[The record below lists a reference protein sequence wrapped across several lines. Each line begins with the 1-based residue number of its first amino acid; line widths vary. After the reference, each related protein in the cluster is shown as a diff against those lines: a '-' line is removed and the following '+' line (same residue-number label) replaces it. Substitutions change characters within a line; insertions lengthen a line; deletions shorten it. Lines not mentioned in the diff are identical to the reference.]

1 MKHVAGIRGFVA
13 GALVASVI
21 GVGGLAVVKATG
33 GSSSASLF
41 VAVTPVRVVDTRSD
55 LGLNS
60 VVSGTEQDVMIVGS
74 VVPVGATAVALTV
87 TAVDASAQGFMV
99 VRAGDATGKPSTS
112 NLNVASGGTVA
123 SAVTVKLPT
132 VGSDAGAIKVLFD
145 AYGSST
151 ATTELL
157 IDITGY
163 YEVASVGSGSSGS
176 VGAQGPQGERG
187 PQGEQGLQGIQG
199 QRGIQGL
206 QGLQGIQGIK
216 GDKGDAGD
224 GSSLGAQGPQGD
236 MGPQGVPGAD
246 GPPGPPGE
254 QGVQGEAGSDGALAG
269 LTCLDQQFIAQFS
282 GTWQC
287 AELGKPVNG
296 VLSGS
301 TDNNSCCS
309 LSDWSTH
316 GSYYGLQGMNYCT
329 ETICE
334 LEVLGVTDHTTC
346 TVSGAVGS
354 QLFITT
360 SPGVYNNFSYIY
372 IDFSDAVGED
382 LDYFASST
390 PVSIQVSC
398 GQGIVPAN
406 NITPA

>member
-13 GALVASVI
+13 GALVVSVI

-87 TAVDASAQGFMV
+87 TAVDASAKGFMV

-112 NLNVASGGTVA
+112 NLNVAASGTVA

-132 VGSDAGAIKVLFD
+132 TGSGAGAIKVLFD
-145 AYGSST
+145 AYGSLT

-206 QGLQGIQGIK
+206 QGIQGLRGIQGLK

-224 GSSLGAQGPQGD
+224 GSALGAQ
-236 MGPQGVPGAD
+236 GPQGVPGAD
-246 GPPGPPGE
+246 GPPGPPGD

-269 LTCLDQQFIAQFS
+269 LSCLDQQFIAQFN

-287 AELGKPVNG
+287 AVLGTPING

-301 TDNNSCCS
+301 TWQNTCCY
-309 LSDWSTH
+309 LTNWMGNG
-316 GSYYGLQGMNYCT
+316 GSYYGLIGDAVCYYSYCN
-329 ETICE
+329 
-334 LEVLGVTDHTTC
+334 LVVLGVGDHTSC

-360 SPGVYNNFSYIY
+360 SPGVSVYQSGIAIQFGL
-372 IDFSDAVGED
+372 AVGHD
-382 LDYFASST
+382 LDWFPPST

-406 NITPA
+406 NITPV

>member
-55 LGLNS
+55 LGLDS

-87 TAVDASAQGFMV
+87 TAVDASAKGFMV

-112 NLNVASGGTVA
+112 NLNVAAGGTVA

-132 VGSDAGAIKVLFD
+132 VGSGAGAIKVLFD

-206 QGLQGIQGIK
+206 QGIQGIK

-236 MGPQGVPGAD
+236 MGPQGDQGVPGEKGD
-246 GPPGPPGE
+246 IGE
-254 QGVQGEAGSDGALAG
+254 QGVPGSDGALAG
-269 LTCLDQQFIAQFS
+269 LTCLDQQFIAQFN

-287 AELGKPVNG
+287 AELGTPLNG
-296 VLSGS
+296 VLMG
-301 TDNNSCCS
+301 TAYTANSANL
-309 LSDWSTH
+309 LSDWFSFG
-316 GSYYGLQGMNYCT
+316 GSYSGLSPIFVCGT
-329 ETICE
+329 
-334 LEVLGVTDHTTC
+334 LECYLRVIGVSDHSSC

-360 SPGVYNNFSYIY
+360 SPGIYMSILQIY
-372 IDFSDAVGED
+372 IDFETLAGQNLSFFDP
-382 LDYFASST
+382 ST
-390 PVSIQVSC
+390 PVSIQVTC

>member
-74 VVPVGATAVALTV
+74 VVPVGATAVAMTV
-87 TAVDASAQGFMV
+87 TAVDASAQGFVV
-99 VRAGDATGKPSTS
+99 VRAGDATGNPSTS
-112 NLNVASGGTVA
+112 NLNVAAGGTVA

-132 VGSDAGAIKVLFD
+132 VGSGAGAIKVLFD

-199 QRGIQGL
+199 PQGIQGL
-206 QGLQGIQGIK
+206 K

-224 GSSLGAQGPQGD
+224 GSALGAQ
-236 MGPQGVPGAD
+236 GPQGVPGAD

-269 LTCLDQQFIAQFS
+269 LTCLDEQFIAQFS

-287 AELGKPVNG
+287 AKLGTPVNG
-296 VLSGS
+296 VLSGTAS
-301 TDNNSCCS
+301 SASIISYLN
-309 LSDWSTH
+309 DWSNDG
-316 GSYYGLQGMNYCT
+316 GSFYGLYGNAPCNIFYCV
-329 ETICE
+329 
-334 LEVLGVTDHTTC
+334 LEVLGVMDHYSC

-360 SPGVYNNFSYIY
+360 SPGVYNNYSYIY

-382 LDYFASST
+382 LDYFAPST

-406 NITPA
+406 NITPV

>member
-55 LGLNS
+55 LGLDS

-87 TAVDASAQGFMV
+87 TAVDASAKGFMV

-112 NLNVASGGTVA
+112 NLNVAAGGTVA

-132 VGSDAGAIKVLFD
+132 VGSGAGAIKVLFD

-206 QGLQGIQGIK
+206 QGIQGIK

-246 GPPGPPGE
+246 GPPGPQGD
-254 QGVQGEAGSDGALAG
+254 QGVPGEAGSDGALAG
-269 LTCLDQQFIAQFS
+269 LTCLDQQFIAQFN

-296 VLSGS
+296 VLSGTAS
-301 TDNNSCCS
+301 SPSPASS
-309 LSDWSTH
+309 LSDWANYG
-316 GSYYGLQGMNYCT
+316 GSFYGLYGNVPCSISYCGL
-329 ETICE
+329 I
-334 LEVLGVTDHTTC
+334 VPGVMDHNTC

-360 SPGVYNNFSYIY
+360 SPGVDIY
-372 IDFSDAVGED
+372 GVGVVISFSDAVGND
-382 LDYFASST
+382 LDMFPPST

-406 NITPA
+406 NITPV

>member
-74 VVPVGATAVALTV
+74 VVPVGATAVAMTV

-112 NLNVASGGTVA
+112 NLNVAASGTVA

-132 VGSDAGAIKVLFD
+132 VGSGAGAIKVLFD

-199 QRGIQGL
+199 QRGL
-206 QGLQGIQGIK
+206 QGL
-216 GDKGDAGD
+216 
-224 GSSLGAQGPQGD
+224 
-236 MGPQGVPGAD
+236 QGVPGAD

-269 LTCLDQQFIAQFS
+269 LTCYDQQFIAQLN

-287 AELGKPVNG
+287 AELGKPVEG
-296 VLSGS
+296 VLTG
-301 TDNNSCCS
+301 TVYTALNGCCS
-309 LSDWSTH
+309 PTSWTNQG
-316 GSYYGLQGMNYCT
+316 GSYYGIVGNSMCSQDYCYL
-329 ETICE
+329 TIPGLPNNHSDCR
-334 LEVLGVTDHTTC
+334 
-346 TVSGAVGS
+346 VSGMVAG
-354 QLFITT
+354 QLI
-360 SPGVYNNFSYIY
+360 SSLSAGVMIDEYYVYVNFAMIAGVLSI
-372 IDFSDAVGED
+372 
-382 LDYFASST
+382 SSL
-390 PVSIQVSC
+390 PPEAQISVQVSC

-406 NITPA
+406 NITPV

>member
-41 VAVTPVRVVDTRSD
+41 VAVTPVRVVDTRSA
-55 LGLNS
+55 LGLDS

-87 TAVDASAQGFMV
+87 TAVDASAKGFMV

-112 NLNVASGGTVA
+112 NLNVAAGGTVA

-132 VGSDAGAIKVLFD
+132 VGSGAGAIKVLFD

-187 PQGEQGLQGIQG
+187 PQGIQGERGARGAPGADGLQGEQG
-199 QRGIQGL
+199 VPGE
-206 QGLQGIQGIK
+206 K
-216 GDKGDAGD
+216 GDIGE
-224 GSSLGAQGPQGD
+224 QGVPGD
-236 MGPQGVPGAD
+236 MGPQGD
-246 GPPGPPGE
+246 
-254 QGVQGEAGSDGALAG
+254 QGVPGEAGSDGALAG
-269 LTCLDQQFIAQFS
+269 LTCLDQQFIAQFN
-282 GTWQC
+282 GTWKC
-287 AELGKPVNG
+287 AALGTPING

-301 TDNNSCCS
+301 TWTNMCCY
-309 LSDWSTH
+309 LTDWMVNG
-316 GSYYGLQGMNYCT
+316 GSFYGLYGEAPCFASNCN
-329 ETICE
+329 
-334 LEVLGVTDHTTC
+334 LLVLGVTDHTSC
-346 TVSGAVGS
+346 TVSGSVGG

-360 SPGVYNNFSYIY
+360 SPGVSVYQSGIAIQFG
-372 IDFSDAVGED
+372 FAVGQSLD
-382 LDYFASST
+382 LFPIGT

-406 NITPA
+406 NITPV

>member
-87 TAVDASAQGFMV
+87 TAVDASAKGFVV

-112 NLNVASGGTVA
+112 NLNVAAGGTVA
-123 SAVTVKLPT
+123 SAVSVKLPT
-132 VGSDAGAIKVLFD
+132 VGSGAGSIKVLFD

-151 ATTELL
+151 ASTELL

-187 PQGEQGLQGIQG
+187 PQGIQGEQGA
-199 QRGIQGL
+199 RGV
-206 QGLQGIQGIK
+206 
-216 GDKGDAGD
+216 A
-224 GSSLGAQGPQGD
+224 
-236 MGPQGVPGAD
+236 GAD
-246 GPPGPPGE
+246 GPPGPPGV

-282 GTWQC
+282 GTWKC
-287 AELGKPVNG
+287 AELGQSVNG
-296 VLSGS
+296 VLSGTVS
-301 TDNNSCCS
+301 SASAVSNLN
-309 LSDWSTH
+309 DWSSNG
-316 GSYYGLQGMNYCT
+316 GSFYGLQGVPPCDFY
-329 ETICE
+329 ICA
-334 LEVLGVTDHTTC
+334 LEVLGVMDDNTC

-360 SPGVYNNFSYIY
+360 SPGVLTFSGAVF
-372 IDFSDAVGED
+372 IDFSDAVGNH
-382 LDYFASST
+382 LDYFPPST

-398 GQGIVPAN
+398 GQGIVEASN
-406 NITPA
+406 TPT

>member
-132 VGSDAGAIKVLFD
+132 VGSGAGAIKVLFD

-187 PQGEQGLQGIQG
+187 PQGIQGEQGA
-199 QRGIQGL
+199 RGV
-206 QGLQGIQGIK
+206 
-216 GDKGDAGD
+216 A
-224 GSSLGAQGPQGD
+224 
-236 MGPQGVPGAD
+236 GAD
-246 GPPGPPGE
+246 GADGPPGPPGPPGE
-254 QGVQGEAGSDGALAG
+254 QGVQGEAGSDGALTG
-269 LTCLDQQFIAQFS
+269 LSCLDQQFIAQFS
-282 GTWQC
+282 GTWKC
-287 AELGKPVNG
+287 AELGTPFNG

-301 TDNNSCCS
+301 TAEFNCCS
-309 LSDWSTH
+309 LAEWSSH
-316 GSYYGLQGMNYCT
+316 GSYYGLDGMYRCDPVV
-329 ETICE
+329 CE
-334 LEVLGVTDHTTC
+334 LVVLGVTDHTSC
-346 TVSGAVGS
+346 TVSGAVGT
-354 QLFITT
+354 QLFITGG
-360 SPGVYNNFSYIY
+360 PGVDIGPYGVGILFPT
-372 IDFSDAVGED
+372 AVGDD
-382 LDYFASST
+382 LDGFPVGTS
-390 PVSIQVSC
+390 VSIQVSC
-398 GQGIVPAN
+398 GQGIVEAINSP
-406 NITPA
+406 P

>member
-41 VAVTPVRVVDTRSD
+41 VAVTPVRVIDTRSD

-87 TAVDASAQGFMV
+87 TAVDASAKGFMV

-112 NLNVASGGTVA
+112 NLNVAASGTVA

-132 VGSDAGAIKVLFD
+132 VGNGAGAIKVLFD

-199 QRGIQGL
+199 QRGL
-206 QGLQGIQGIK
+206 QGL
-216 GDKGDAGD
+216 
-224 GSSLGAQGPQGD
+224 
-236 MGPQGVPGAD
+236 QGVPGAD

-269 LTCLDQQFIAQFS
+269 LTCYDQQFIAQLN

-287 AELGKPVNG
+287 AELGTPLNG
-296 VLSGS
+296 VLMG
-301 TDNNSCCS
+301 TVYTANSAYL
-309 LSDWSTH
+309 LSDWFSFG
-316 GSYYGLQGMNYCT
+316 GSYSGLSPIFVCGTFACYLRV
-329 ETICE
+329 I
-334 LEVLGVTDHTTC
+334 GVSDHSSC

-354 QLFITT
+354 QLFTTT
-360 SPGVYNNFSYIY
+360 SPGIYMSILQIY
-372 IDFSDAVGED
+372 IDFETLAGQNLSFFDP
-382 LDYFASST
+382 ST

-406 NITPA
+406 NITPV

>member
-1 MKHVAGIRGFVA
+1 MMKHVAGIRGFVA

-112 NLNVASGGTVA
+112 NLNVALGGTVA

-132 VGSDAGAIKVLFD
+132 VGNGAGAIKVLFD

-187 PQGEQGLQGIQG
+187 PQGIQGEQGA
-199 QRGIQGL
+199 RGV
-206 QGLQGIQGIK
+206 
-216 GDKGDAGD
+216 AGAD
-224 GSSLGAQGPQGD
+224 
-236 MGPQGVPGAD
+236 GAD

-269 LTCLDQQFIAQFS
+269 LSCLDQQFIAQLN

-287 AELGKPVNG
+287 AELGTPLNG
-296 VLSGS
+296 VLMG
-301 TDNNSCCS
+301 TAYTANSAYL
-309 LSDWSTH
+309 LSDWFSFG
-316 GSYYGLQGMNYCT
+316 GSYSGLSPIFVCGAFVCYLRV
-329 ETICE
+329 I
-334 LEVLGVTDHTTC
+334 GVSDHSSC

-354 QLFITT
+354 QLFTTT
-360 SPGVYNNFSYIY
+360 SPGIYMSILQIY
-372 IDFSDAVGED
+372 IDFETLAGQNLSFFDP
-382 LDYFASST
+382 ST

-406 NITPA
+406 NITPV

>member
-87 TAVDASAQGFMV
+87 TAVDASAKGFMV

-112 NLNVASGGTVA
+112 NLNVALGGTVA

-132 VGSDAGAIKVLFD
+132 VGSGAGAIKVLFD

-187 PQGEQGLQGIQG
+187 PQGIQGEQGA
-199 QRGIQGL
+199 RGV
-206 QGLQGIQGIK
+206 
-216 GDKGDAGD
+216 AGAD
-224 GSSLGAQGPQGD
+224 
-236 MGPQGVPGAD
+236 GAD

-269 LTCLDQQFIAQFS
+269 LTCYDQQFIAQLN

-287 AELGKPVNG
+287 AELGMPVNG

-301 TDNNSCCS
+301 TDNSNPFF
-309 LSDWSTH
+309 LSQWASQ
-316 GSYYGLQGMNYCT
+316 GSYYGLDGDY
-329 ETICE
+329 ICYDPE
-334 LEVLGVTDHTTC
+334 CYLRVLGVTDHTTC

-360 SPGVYNNFSYIY
+360 SPGVFIGSNYVF
-372 IDFSDAVGED
+372 IDFSDAVGHD
-382 LDYFASST
+382 LDWFSLGTS
-390 PVSIQVSC
+390 VSIQVSC

-406 NITPA
+406 NITPV

>member
-87 TAVDASAQGFMV
+87 TAVDASAKGFMV

-112 NLNVASGGTVA
+112 NLNVAASGTVA

-132 VGSDAGAIKVLFD
+132 VGSGAGAINVLFD

-163 YEVASVGSGSSGS
+163 YEVANVGSGSSGS
-176 VGAQGPQGERG
+176 AGAQGPQGEQG
-187 PQGEQGLQGIQG
+187 PQGIQGEQGA
-199 QRGIQGL
+199 RGV
-206 QGLQGIQGIK
+206 
-216 GDKGDAGD
+216 AGAD
-224 GSSLGAQGPQGD
+224 
-236 MGPQGVPGAD
+236 GAD

-269 LTCLDQQFIAQFS
+269 LTCYDQQFIAQLN

-287 AELGKPVNG
+287 AELGTPLNG
-296 VLSGS
+296 VLSGY
-301 TDNNSCCS
+301 TDNSNPFF
-309 LSDWSTH
+309 LSQWASQ
-316 GSYYGLQGMNYCT
+316 GSYYGLNGDY
-329 ETICE
+329 ICYDPE
-334 LEVLGVTDHTTC
+334 CYLRVLGVTDHTTC

-360 SPGVYNNFSYIY
+360 SPGVSFASNYVL
-372 IDFSDAVGED
+372 IDFSDAVGHD
-382 LDYFASST
+382 LDWFPLGTS
-390 PVSIQVSC
+390 VSIQVSC

-406 NITPA
+406 NITPV

>member
-87 TAVDASAQGFMV
+87 TAVDASAKGFMV

-112 NLNVASGGTVA
+112 NLNVALGGTVA

-132 VGSDAGAIKVLFD
+132 VGSGAGAIKVLFD

-187 PQGEQGLQGIQG
+187 PQGIQGEQGA
-199 QRGIQGL
+199 RGV
-206 QGLQGIQGIK
+206 
-216 GDKGDAGD
+216 AGAD
-224 GSSLGAQGPQGD
+224 
-236 MGPQGVPGAD
+236 GAD
-246 GPPGPPGE
+246 GPPGPPGPPGE
-254 QGVQGEAGSDGALAG
+254 QGEAGSDGALAG
-269 LTCLDQQFIAQFS
+269 LTCLDQQFIAQLN

-287 AELGKPVNG
+287 AELGTPLNG
-296 VLSGS
+296 VLMG
-301 TDNNSCCS
+301 TVYTANSAYL
-309 LSDWSTH
+309 LSDWFSFG
-316 GSYYGLQGMNYCT
+316 GSYSGLSPIFVCGNFACYLRV
-329 ETICE
+329 I
-334 LEVLGVTDHTTC
+334 GVSDHSSC

-354 QLFITT
+354 QLFTT
-360 SPGVYNNFSYIY
+360 FSPGIYMSILQIY
-372 IDFSDAVGED
+372 IDFETLAGQNLSFFDP
-382 LDYFASST
+382 ST

-406 NITPA
+406 NITPV

>member
-87 TAVDASAQGFMV
+87 TAVDASAKGFMV

-112 NLNVASGGTVA
+112 NLNVAAGGTVA
-123 SAVTVKLPT
+123 NAVTVKLPT
-132 VGSDAGAIKVLFD
+132 VGSGAGAIKVLFD

-187 PQGEQGLQGIQG
+187 PQGIQGEQGA
-199 QRGIQGL
+199 RGV
-206 QGLQGIQGIK
+206 
-216 GDKGDAGD
+216 AGAD
-224 GSSLGAQGPQGD
+224 GAD
-236 MGPQGVPGAD
+236 GAD
-246 GPPGPPGE
+246 GPPGPPGD

-269 LTCLDQQFIAQFS
+269 LTCYDQQFIAQLN

-301 TDNNSCCS
+301 TDNNNCCI
-309 LSDWSTH
+309 LSDWATH
-316 GSYYGLQGMNYCT
+316 GSYYGLQGMNLCFNTFCY
-329 ETICE
+329 
-334 LEVLGVTDHTTC
+334 LDVLGVTDHTTC

-354 QLFITT
+354 QLFVTT
-360 SPGVYNNFSYIY
+360 SLGVSIDPFDVF
-372 IDFSDAVGED
+372 IDFSDAVGHD
-382 LDYFASST
+382 LDWFPPST

-406 NITPA
+406 NITPV

>member
-112 NLNVASGGTVA
+112 NLNVALGGTVA

-132 VGSDAGAIKVLFD
+132 VGNGAGAIKVLFD

-187 PQGEQGLQGIQG
+187 PQGIQGEQGA
-199 QRGIQGL
+199 RGV
-206 QGLQGIQGIK
+206 
-216 GDKGDAGD
+216 AGAD
-224 GSSLGAQGPQGD
+224 GAD
-236 MGPQGVPGAD
+236 GAD

-269 LTCLDQQFIAQFS
+269 LTCYDQQFIAQLN

-287 AELGKPVNG
+287 AELGTPLNG
-296 VLSGS
+296 VLMG
-301 TDNNSCCS
+301 TAYTANSANL
-309 LSDWSTH
+309 LSDWFSFG
-316 GSYYGLQGMNYCT
+316 GSYSGLSPIFVCGTFACYLRV
-329 ETICE
+329 I
-334 LEVLGVTDHTTC
+334 GVSDHSSC

-354 QLFITT
+354 QLFTTT
-360 SPGVYNNFSYIY
+360 SPGIYMSILQIY
-372 IDFSDAVGED
+372 IDFETLAGQNLSFFDP
-382 LDYFASST
+382 ST

-406 NITPA
+406 NITPV

>member
-87 TAVDASAQGFMV
+87 TAVDASAKGFMV

-112 NLNVASGGTVA
+112 NLNVALGGTVA

-132 VGSDAGAIKVLFD
+132 VGSGAGAIKVLFD

-199 QRGIQGL
+199 QRGIQGP
-206 QGLQGIQGIK
+206 QGIQGLK

-269 LTCLDQQFIAQFS
+269 LSCLDQQFIAQLN

-287 AELGKPVNG
+287 AELGTPLNG
-296 VLSGS
+296 VLMG
-301 TDNNSCCS
+301 TVYTANSAYL
-309 LSDWSTH
+309 LSDWFSFG
-316 GSYYGLQGMNYCT
+316 GSYSGLSPIFVCGTFACYLRV
-329 ETICE
+329 I
-334 LEVLGVTDHTTC
+334 GVSDHSSC

-354 QLFITT
+354 QLFTTT
-360 SPGVYNNFSYIY
+360 SPGIYMSILQIY
-372 IDFSDAVGED
+372 IDFETLAGQNLSFFDP
-382 LDYFASST
+382 ST
-390 PVSIQVSC
+390 PVTIQVSC

-406 NITPA
+406 NITPV

>member
-87 TAVDASAQGFMV
+87 TAVDASAKGFMV
-99 VRAGDATGKPSTS
+99 VRPGDATGKPSTS
-112 NLNVASGGTVA
+112 NLNVAAGGTVA

-132 VGSDAGAIKVLFD
+132 VGSGAGAINVLFD

-163 YEVASVGSGSSGS
+163 YEVANVGSGSSGS
-176 VGAQGPQGERG
+176 AGAQGPQGI
-187 PQGEQGLQGIQG
+187 QGEQGA
-199 QRGIQGL
+199 RGV
-206 QGLQGIQGIK
+206 
-216 GDKGDAGD
+216 AGAD
-224 GSSLGAQGPQGD
+224 
-236 MGPQGVPGAD
+236 GAD
-246 GPPGPPGE
+246 GPPGPPGPPGE
-254 QGVQGEAGSDGALAG
+254 QGEAGSDGALAG
-269 LTCLDQQFIAQFS
+269 LTCYDQQFIAQLN

-287 AELGKPVNG
+287 AELGTPLNG
-296 VLSGS
+296 VLSGY
-301 TDNNSCCS
+301 TDNSNPFF
-309 LSDWSTH
+309 LSQWASQ
-316 GSYYGLQGMNYCT
+316 GSYYGLNGDY
-329 ETICE
+329 ICYDPE
-334 LEVLGVTDHTTC
+334 CYLRVLGVTDHTTC
-346 TVSGAVGS
+346 TVSGSVGS

-360 SPGVYNNFSYIY
+360 SPGVSFNSNYVL
-372 IDFSDAVGED
+372 IDFSDAVGHD
-382 LDYFASST
+382 LDWFPPST

-406 NITPA
+406 NITPV

>member
-55 LGLNS
+55 LGLDS

-87 TAVDASAQGFMV
+87 TAVDASAQGFVV

-112 NLNVASGGTVA
+112 NLNVAASGTVA

-132 VGSDAGAIKVLFD
+132 VGSGAGAIKVLFD

-187 PQGEQGLQGIQG
+187 PQGIQGEQGA
-199 QRGIQGL
+199 RGVT
-206 QGLQGIQGIK
+206 
-216 GDKGDAGD
+216 
-224 GSSLGAQGPQGD
+224 GAD
-236 MGPQGVPGAD
+236 GAD

-254 QGVQGEAGSDGALAG
+254 QGEAGSDGALAG
-269 LTCLDQQFIAQFS
+269 LTCLDEQFIAQFS

-287 AELGKPVNG
+287 AKLGTPVNG
-296 VLSGS
+296 VLSGTRS
-301 TDNNSCCS
+301 SASPNSN
-309 LSDWSTH
+309 LNDWSNNG
-316 GSYYGLQGMNYCT
+316 GSFYGLEGSFPCDFFGCGLQ
-329 ETICE
+329 
-334 LEVLGVTDHTTC
+334 VLGVMDHYSC

-360 SPGVYNNFSYIY
+360 SPGVYNNFSSIY
-372 IDFSDAVGED
+372 IDFSEAVGHD
-382 LDYFASST
+382 LDWFPSST

-406 NITPA
+406 NW

>member
-87 TAVDASAQGFMV
+87 TAVDASAKGFMV

-132 VGSDAGAIKVLFD
+132 VGSGAGAIKVLFD

-187 PQGEQGLQGIQG
+187 PQGIQGEQGA
-199 QRGIQGL
+199 RGV
-206 QGLQGIQGIK
+206 
-216 GDKGDAGD
+216 A
-224 GSSLGAQGPQGD
+224 
-236 MGPQGVPGAD
+236 GAD
-246 GPPGPPGE
+246 GADGADGPPGE
-254 QGVQGEAGSDGALAG
+254 QGVPGEPGSDGALAG
-269 LTCLDQQFIAQFS
+269 LTCYDQQFIAQLN

-287 AELGKPVNG
+287 AELGKLVEG
-296 VLSGS
+296 VLTG
-301 TDNNSCCS
+301 TVYTALNGCCS
-309 LSDWSTH
+309 PTSWTNQG
-316 GSYYGLQGMNYCT
+316 GSYYGIVGNSMCSQDYCYL
-329 ETICE
+329 TIPGLPNNHSDCR
-334 LEVLGVTDHTTC
+334 
-346 TVSGAVGS
+346 VSGMVAG
-354 QLFITT
+354 QLISSLSAGVMIDEYYVYVNFAMIAGVL
-360 SPGVYNNFSYIY
+360 SISSLPPGAQISV
-372 IDFSDAVGED
+372 
-382 LDYFASST
+382 
-390 PVSIQVSC
+390 QVSC

-406 NITPA
+406 NITPV

>member
-41 VAVTPVRVVDTRSD
+41 VAVTPVRVIDTRSD

-87 TAVDASAQGFMV
+87 TAVDASAKGFMV

-112 NLNVASGGTVA
+112 NLNVAASGTVA

-132 VGSDAGAIKVLFD
+132 VGSGAGAIKVLFD
-145 AYGSST
+145 AYGSLT

-187 PQGEQGLQGIQG
+187 PQGIQGEQGA
-199 QRGIQGL
+199 RGV
-206 QGLQGIQGIK
+206 
-216 GDKGDAGD
+216 A
-224 GSSLGAQGPQGD
+224 
-236 MGPQGVPGAD
+236 GAD
-246 GPPGPPGE
+246 GADGADGPPGE
-254 QGVQGEAGSDGALAG
+254 QGVPGEPGSDGALAG
-269 LTCLDQQFIAQFS
+269 LTCYDQQFIAQLN

-287 AELGKPVNG
+287 AELGKLVEG
-296 VLSGS
+296 VLTG
-301 TDNNSCCS
+301 TVYTALNGCCS
-309 LSDWSTH
+309 PTSWTNQG
-316 GSYYGLQGMNYCT
+316 GSYYGIVGNSMCSQDYCYL
-329 ETICE
+329 TIPGLPNNHSDCR
-334 LEVLGVTDHTTC
+334 
-346 TVSGAVGS
+346 VSGMVAG
-354 QLFITT
+354 QLISSLSAGVMIDEYYVYVNFAMIAGVL
-360 SPGVYNNFSYIY
+360 SISSLPPGAQISV
-372 IDFSDAVGED
+372 
-382 LDYFASST
+382 
-390 PVSIQVSC
+390 QVSC

-406 NITPA
+406 NITPV

>member
-112 NLNVASGGTVA
+112 NLNVAAGGTVA

-132 VGSDAGAIKVLFD
+132 VGSGAGAIKVLFD

-199 QRGIQGL
+199 QRGL
-206 QGLQGIQGIK
+206 QGL
-216 GDKGDAGD
+216 
-224 GSSLGAQGPQGD
+224 
-236 MGPQGVPGAD
+236 QGVPGAD

-269 LTCLDQQFIAQFS
+269 LTCYDQQFIAQLN

-287 AELGKPVNG
+287 AELGTPLNG
-296 VLSGS
+296 VLMG
-301 TDNNSCCS
+301 TAYTANSAYL
-309 LSDWSTH
+309 LSDWFSFG
-316 GSYYGLQGMNYCT
+316 GSYSGLSPIFVCGTFACYLRV
-329 ETICE
+329 I
-334 LEVLGVTDHTTC
+334 GVSDHSSC

-354 QLFITT
+354 QLFTTT
-360 SPGVYNNFSYIY
+360 SPGIYMSILQIY
-372 IDFSDAVGED
+372 IDFETLAGQNLSFFDP
-382 LDYFASST
+382 ST

-406 NITPA
+406 NITPV

>member
-87 TAVDASAQGFMV
+87 TAVDASAKGFMV

-112 NLNVASGGTVA
+112 NLNVALGGTVA

-132 VGSDAGAIKVLFD
+132 VGSGAGAIKVLFD
-145 AYGSST
+145 AYGSLT

-187 PQGEQGLQGIQG
+187 PQGIQGEQGA
-199 QRGIQGL
+199 RGV
-206 QGLQGIQGIK
+206 
-216 GDKGDAGD
+216 AG
-224 GSSLGAQGPQGD
+224 AE
-236 MGPQGVPGAD
+236 GAD

-269 LTCLDQQFIAQFS
+269 LTCFNQQFIAQFN

-287 AELGKPVNG
+287 AVLGKPVNG
-296 VLSGS
+296 VLSGTAS
-301 TDNNSCCS
+301 SPSSVSS
-309 LSDWSTH
+309 LSDWANYG
-316 GSYYGLQGMNYCT
+316 GSFYGLYGNESCNISYCV
-329 ETICE
+329 
-334 LEVLGVTDHTTC
+334 LEVLGVMDHNTC

-354 QLFITT
+354 QLFIT
-360 SPGVYNNFSYIY
+360 SSFGVTIY
-372 IDFSDAVGED
+372 SGGVIISFFDAVGHD
-382 LDYFASST
+382 LDWFPPST

-406 NITPA
+406 NITPV